1 MAVLTKK
8 VRKRRDHESGC
19 TIISDDLQGLHVPQI
34 FKMGHQFTQLFE
46 ESSSYNPKSGLKLL
60 ACIKV
65 RLCLLS
71 SPSCPIALHA
81 ASSINAS
88 P

>member
-19 TIISDDLQGLHVPQI
+19 TIISDDLQGLLEPHI
-34 FKMGHQFTQLFE
+34 CEKGHPFTQLFV